1 MKKLTAKKV
10 QDYMSYR
17 TSDSMKHCP
26 EAIAKACNQIASE
39 YTDTEF
45 AKAAEPL
52 DYMRLLFFNDPIK
65 GLFTHSYGFHTRT
78 GRTII
83 EQLKSLYYEYKTN
96 ITTA

>member
-17 TSDSMKHCP
+17 TSDGVRHCP

-78 GRTII
+78 GRAII
-83 EQLKSLYYEYKTN
+83 EQLKSRYYGHKSTD
-96 ITTA
+96 

>member
-1 MKKLTAKKV
+1 MRKLTAKKV

-17 TSDSMKHCP
+17 TSEGIRHCP

-65 GLFTHSYGFHTRT
+65 GLFTHSYSFHTAT
-78 GRTII
+78 GRAII
-83 EQLKSLYYEYKTN
+83 EQLKSLYYEYN
-96 ITTA
+96 R